1 MEGTKMLGRPRMVDE
16 ESLAVKGVPVW
27 MLFHSQA
34 LDRLPKSV
42 MLFANLQGFR
52 IGVSVEFAKGEG
64 PQAVEPVD
72 KSKEDGDDEST
83 RDQTEDQSQSDCHWK
98 REKGKDKDKA
108 KAKDTGA
115 LGAQPPVGAQAM
127 EQTTTPP
134 SVMVEPTAEVCKQN
148 LNVYKKKLI
157 KKPGTKSSVGS
168 SSVPAPSGK
177 DHSATKPASAP
188 PKFKVQPI
196 PFNQYG
202 SNLEE
207 DFLEILVLQPQA
219 ISMTI
224 ILDEDSPPPSSDA
237 PIDPTILKRSKLSAA
252 DRADIGC
259 ESPEDWEY
267 DNETL
272 AAKIA
277 KLKKKQDGEV
287 DNPPSSP
294 CNLDLAG
301 EVAAAAQVVKAK
313 RSVAVVS
320 PISGSRTSARGK
332 GLESEPILQKAI
344 KRAAANA
351 GTSSSSPMKSKF
363 VAFSSTPDL
372 FFLGLA
378 EDYGLS
384 LGDSVNS
391 PTVVLSVIQAREL
404 AQAKLA
410 ELLNVKLCWK

>member
-1 MEGTKMLGRPRMVDE
+1 
-16 ESLAVKGVPVW
+16 
-27 MLFHSQA
+27 
-34 LDRLPKSV
+34 
-42 MLFANLQGFR
+42 
-52 IGVSVEFAKGEG
+52 
-64 PQAVEPVD
+64 
-72 KSKEDGDDEST
+72 
-83 RDQTEDQSQSDCHWK
+83 
-98 REKGKDKDKA
+98 
-108 KAKDTGA
+108 
-115 LGAQPPVGAQAM
+115 
-127 EQTTTPP
+127 
-134 SVMVEPTAEVCKQN
+134 
-148 LNVYKKKLI
+148 
-157 KKPGTKSSVGS
+157 
-168 SSVPAPSGK
+168 
-177 DHSATKPASAP
+177 
-188 PKFKVQPI
+188 
-196 PFNQYG
+196 
-202 SNLEE
+202 LEE

-252 DRADIGC
+252 DHADIGW

-301 EVAAAAQVVKAK
+301 ELAAAAQVVKAK

-344 KRAAANA
+344 KRAAAKA

-391 PTVVLSVIQAREL
+391 PIAVLSVIQAREL

-410 ELLNVKLCWK
+410 KLLNVKLCWK